1 MTSHD
6 VPSPILQLAQQ
17 CVAHVENSVGI
28 ALDYS
33 TETLPILDHYCR
45 TQRDSSQWPQ
55 GSRELA
61 REAGAYFG
69 EVLRRLFPCRWHV
82 VDDALHEWRL
92 EFEDCLL
99 CFNPLGMVLELLL
112 EGEALGWNA
121 GFITDPA
128 ATAPLDE
135 YLAGLPGVC
144 EDDFFALT
152 VRQET
157 LDIVHDFL
165 LRWQSRPGH
174 RPPVCG
180 PDDYAELVAA
190 QESPIVVQ
198 PE

>member
-1 MTSHD
+1 MMSHD
-6 VPSPILQLAQQ
+6 VPSAILPLAQQ
-17 CVAHVENSVGI
+17 CVAHVEDSVGI
-28 ALDYS
+28 ALDY
-33 TETLPILDHYCR
+33 TIQTLPILDHYCR
-45 TQRDSSQWPQ
+45 SERASSPWPQ
-55 GSRELA
+55 GSQKLA
-61 REAGAYFG
+61 QEAGAYFG
-69 EVLRRLFPCRWHV
+69 EVLRRLFPCRWHIAE
-82 VDDALHEWRL
+82 DALHEWRL

-121 GFITDPA
+121 GFTTDPA
-128 ATAPLDE
+128 ATAPLGE

-165 LRWQSRPGH
+165 LRWQNRPGH
-174 RPPVCG
+174 RPPLCRPG
-180 PDDYAELVAA
+180 DYAELVTA
-190 QESPIVVQ
+190 QESPVVVQ